1 MLWMGLGFWVVRGL
15 LATGAAA
22 AASDRPAVDVPAMQE
37 AMRSSKEDLLDYP
50 SSAAYA
56 HYLAARVASEEG
68 DHRRAI
74 QELRLA
80 LASDDGEPALVTS
93 LAEEYVT
100 VSEPDRALQELSRL
114 LQHASGYAPA
124 HVLMGRILLEQKKY
138 ASSAEHLNKAIKLRP
153 EDPDSYL
160 LLAQLQ
166 LERNETDQAVKT
178 IERQVAA
185 NPDRPIGYKRLG
197 LALADRRDLA
207 RAEQML
213 KKAAQVESDDFEIW
227 TGLAQIYQSS
237 GRLSEAEKAFE
248 KALET
253 DPENRDVLLAI
264 GAVALKA
271 GAATRARA
279 YFDRVLYLSREPEY
293 TVRVAF
299 AYLANGNVA
308 EALQILDNAREQ
320 SAAQPRLSF
329 YAGLLHERLRHYLK
343 AAALFAE
350 LPTDSDLFQEAR
362 IHQASCL
369 SQAGEHARAEEL
381 FQAAIKDKPDFWEA
395 YAAYATALERA
406 GAVERA
412 EALLNDAIR
421 RKAGPTP
428 APELFESLAG
438 LYGRHGRSKLA
449 IQILTDALRKSPKD
463 ETLLFALGSAYQRQ
477 GETDTAIAQMQQVL
491 AVNPDNASAM
501 NFIGYTLAESG
512 KHLDRAEKLI
522 RRALELQP
530 DSGAFMDSLGW
541 VYFHRGQYP
550 QAIGALERAVE
561 RDPDP
566 MILEHLGDAYR
577 SSSKKAQAG
586 DVYRRALDALKAAP
600 ELQESPGQAQNL
612 ERKLKMLSRDTAD
625 R

>member
-1 MLWMGLGFWVVRGL
+1 
-15 LATGAAA
+15 
-22 AASDRPAVDVPAMQE
+22 
-37 AMRSSKEDLLDYP
+37 
-50 SSAAYA
+50 
-56 HYLAARVASEEG
+56 
-68 DHRRAI
+68 
-74 QELRLA
+74 
-80 LASDDGEPALVTS
+80 
-93 LAEEYVT
+93 
-100 VSEPDRALQELSRL
+100 
-114 LQHASGYAPA
+114 
-124 HVLMGRILLEQKKY
+124 
-138 ASSAEHLNKAIKLRP
+138 
-153 EDPDSYL
+153 

-166 LERNETDQAVKT
+166 LERNEPDQAVKT
-178 IERQVAA
+178 IERQVTA

-197 LALADRRDLA
+197 LALADRRDVA

-213 KKAAQVESDDFEIW
+213 KKASQVESDDFEIW
-227 TGLAQIYQSS
+227 TALAQVYQST

-271 GAATRARA
+271 GAAARARA

-308 EALQILDNAREQ
+308 DALQILDNAREQ
-320 SAAQPRLSF
+320 SAAQPRISF
-329 YAGLLHERLRHYLK
+329 YAGLLHERLRHYLR

-350 LPTDSDLFQEAR
+350 LPSNSDLFQEAR

-369 SQAGEHARAEEL
+369 SEAGEHARAEAL
-381 FQAAIKDKPDFWEA
+381 FKETLKDKPDFWEA

-406 GAVERA
+406 GALERA
-412 EALLNDAIR
+412 EALLNDAIHR
-421 RKAGPTP
+421 SA
-428 APELFESLAG
+428 APELFEALAA

-477 GETDTAIAQMQQVL
+477 GETDKAITEMQQVL
-491 AVNPDNASAM
+491 AVNPDNASAL

-541 VYFHRGQYP
+541 IYFRRGQYV
-550 QAIGALERAVE
+550 QAIGALESAVE

-577 SSSKKAQAG
+577 SSSKKAQAA
-586 DVYRRALDALKAAP
+586 DVYRRALDSLKAAP

>member
-1 MLWMGLGFWVVRGL
+1 MLWMGLGSWVVQGL
-15 LATGAAA
+15 LATSAAA
-22 AASDRPAVDVPAMQE
+22 GSDRRGVDVPAMQE
-37 AMRSSKEDLLDYP
+37 AMRSSKEDLVDLP

-80 LASDDGEPALVTS
+80 LASDDEEPALVTS

-100 VSEPDRALQELSRL
+100 VSEPERALQELSAL
-114 LQHASGYAPA
+114 LQRANGYAPA
-124 HVLMGRILLEQKKY
+124 HLLMGRILLDQKKY
-138 ASSAEHLNKAIKLRP
+138 ASSAEHLTRAIKLRP
-153 EDPDSYL
+153 EDPDPYL

-166 LERNETDQAVKT
+166 LERNEPDQAVKT
-178 IERQVAA
+178 IERQVTA

-197 LALADRRDLA
+197 LALADRRDVA

-213 KKAAQVESDDFEIW
+213 KKASQVESDDFEIW
-227 TGLAQIYQSS
+227 TALAQVYQST

-271 GAATRARA
+271 GAAARARA

-308 EALQILDNAREQ
+308 DALQILDNAREQ
-320 SAAQPRLSF
+320 SAAQPRISF

-350 LPTDSDLFQEAR
+350 LPSNSDLFQEAR

-369 SQAGEHARAEEL
+369 SEAGEHARAEAL
-381 FQAAIKDKPDFWEA
+381 FKEALKDKPDFWEA

-406 GAVERA
+406 GALERA
-412 EALLNDAIR
+412 EALLNDAIHR
-421 RKAGPTP
+421 SA
-428 APELFESLAG
+428 APELFEALAA

-477 GETDTAIAQMQQVL
+477 GETDKAITEMQQVL
-491 AVNPDNASAM
+491 AVNPDNASAL

-541 VYFHRGQYP
+541 IYFRRGQYV
-550 QAIGALERAVE
+550 QAIGALESAVE

-577 SSSKKAQAG
+577 SSSKKAQAA